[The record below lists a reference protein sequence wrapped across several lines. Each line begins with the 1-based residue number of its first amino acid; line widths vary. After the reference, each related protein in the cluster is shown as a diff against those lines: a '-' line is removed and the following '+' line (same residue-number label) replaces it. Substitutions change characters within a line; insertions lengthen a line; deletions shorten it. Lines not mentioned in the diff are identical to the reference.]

1 MSKTNDKFEKGRLRS
16 SNITVVISISLVL
29 FLLGV
34 FGVIVINAQSYAE
47 HLKRELKIEAYFN
60 DVDDPKLKDKE
71 LAMQQEYIDSLK
83 IKYNYIESTKYISK
97 EEASA
102 IAKRDL
108 GINDQELF
116 EANIYPPSVQITL
129 NPKKVNSIEQ
139 IDSIMANLAKNPII
153 EEVKSDREAMLAIH
167 KSINTITFWIIV
179 FAIIF
184 LVIVIVLIN
193 NSIRLKI
200 FAKRFSIKTMQLV
213 GARRRFIM
221 KPFLLEGAFLGLLA
235 AIIAIIGIGII
246 WYLLA
251 TRIGLLI
258 WNPQFTYL
266 IIGLISLGVLIAVFS
281 TLFAAWRYL
290 RLKTDQLY

>member
-71 LAMQQEYIDSLK
+71 LSMQKEYIDSLK

-97 EEASA
+97 EDASA

-139 IDSIMANLAKNPII
+139 IDSIMVNLAKNPII
-153 EEVKSDREAMLAIH
+153 EEVKSDREAMMTIH
-167 KSINTITFWIIV
+167 KSINTITFWIMI

-200 FAKRFSIKTMQLV
+200 YAKRFSIKTMQLV

-221 KPFLLEGAFLGLLA
+221 KPFLLEGALLGLLA
-235 AIIAIIGIGII
+235 AVIAIIGIGVI

-258 WNPQFTYL
+258 WNPQFSYL

>member
-1 MSKTNDKFEKGRLRS
+1 
-16 SNITVVISISLVL
+16 
-29 FLLGV
+29 
-34 FGVIVINAQSYAE
+34 
-47 HLKRELKIEAYFN
+47 
-60 DVDDPKLKDKE
+60 
-71 LAMQQEYIDSLK
+71 
-83 IKYNYIESTKYISK
+83 
-97 EEASA
+97 
-102 IAKRDL
+102 
-108 GINDQELF
+108 
-116 EANIYPPSVQITL
+116 
-129 NPKKVNSIEQ
+129 
-139 IDSIMANLAKNPII
+139 
-153 EEVKSDREAMLAIH
+153 
-167 KSINTITFWIIV
+167 
-179 FAIIF
+179 
-184 LVIVIVLIN
+184 
-193 NSIRLKI
+193 
-200 FAKRFSIKTMQLV
+200 MQLV

>member
-71 LAMQQEYIDSLK
+71 LSMQKEYIDSLK

-97 EEASA
+97 EDASA

-139 IDSIMANLAKNPII
+139 IDSIMVNLAKNPII
-153 EEVKSDREAMLAIH
+153 EEVKSDREAMMTIH
-167 KSINTITFWIIV
+167 KSINTITFWIMI

-200 FAKRFSIKTMQLV
+200 YAKRFSIKTMQLV

-221 KPFLLEGAFLGLLA
+221 KPFLLEGALLGLLA
-235 AIIAIIGIGII
+235 AVIAIIGIGII

-258 WNPQFTYL
+258 WNPQFSYL

>member
-1 MSKTNDKFEKGRLRS
+1 MMT
-16 SNITVVISISLVL
+16 
-29 FLLGV
+29 
-34 FGVIVINAQSYAE
+34 
-47 HLKRELKIEAYFN
+47 
-60 DVDDPKLKDKE
+60 
-71 LAMQQEYIDSLK
+71 
-83 IKYNYIESTKYISK
+83 
-97 EEASA
+97 
-102 IAKRDL
+102 
-108 GINDQELF
+108 
-116 EANIYPPSVQITL
+116 
-129 NPKKVNSIEQ
+129 
-139 IDSIMANLAKNPII
+139 
-153 EEVKSDREAMLAIH
+153 IH
-167 KSINTITFWIIV
+167 KSINTITFWIMI

-200 FAKRFSIKTMQLV
+200 YAKRFSIKTMQLV

-221 KPFLLEGAFLGLLA
+221 KPFLLEGALLGLLA
-235 AIIAIIGIGII
+235 AVIAIIGIGII

-258 WNPQFTYL
+258 WNPQFSYL

>member
-34 FGVIVINAQSYAE
+34 FGLIVINAQSYAE

-60 DVDDPKLKDKE
+60 DIDDPKLKGKE
-71 LAMQQEYIDSLK
+71 LSMQQEYIDSLK
-83 IKYNYIESTKYISK
+83 IKYDFVESTKYISK
-97 EEASA
+97 EEASK
-102 IAKRDL
+102 IAKQDL
-108 GINDQELF
+108 GIDDTELF
-116 EANIYPPSVQITL
+116 ESNIYPPSVQITL

-139 IDSIMANLAKNPII
+139 IDSLMVKLGDNPII
-153 EEVKSDREAMLAIH
+153 DEVKSDRQAMMTIH
-167 KSINTITFWIIV
+167 KSINTITFWLMI

-184 LVIVIVLIN
+184 LVIVIILIN

-200 FAKRFSIKTMQLV
+200 YAKRFSIKTMQLV

-221 KPFLLEGAFLGLLA
+221 KPFLLEGAVLGLIA
-235 AIIAIIGIGII
+235 AILAIIGLGIL

-251 TRIGLLI
+251 TKIGLLL
-258 WNPQFTYL
+258 WNPNFSYL
-266 IIGLISLGVLIAVFS
+266 IAILVGLGVLIAVFS

-290 RLKTDQLY
+290 KLKTDQLY